1 MTNRQTTRRAILAG
15 AAMLPA
21 LAIPCLA
28 EGSARIQS
36 AAPMRDPIFAA
47 IERHRRIETELSTI
61 RDKITAVEDEQ
72 FKIDRRPIAL
82 IAWRRYSHIGGSEIA
97 RARRE
102 FLNEPGADRAMIER
116 EYREKKAKYRAALKA
131 EREWDEKHGIAE
143 LRGRCDECRA
153 ERDTAGEALGRTKP
167 TTIAGAAALVAYARA
182 DLEIG
187 PDFEWPMPALGNAVA
202 ALKQLDTAAP
212 AA

>member
-1 MTNRQTTRRAILAG
+1 MTTTTTRRALIAG

-21 LAIPCLA
+21 LAIIPA
-28 EGSARIQS
+28 TAVVAGGV
-36 AAPMRDPIFAA
+36 DPIFAA
-47 IERHRRIETELSTI
+47 IERHRKIEKELSTI
-61 RDKITAVEDEQ
+61 NDKITAVEDEQ

-116 EYREKKAKYRAALKA
+116 EYREKKTEYRAALKA
-131 EREWDEKHGIAE
+131 EREWDKKHGVAG
-143 LRGRCDECRA
+143 LHDRRDECRA
-153 ERDTAGEALGRTKP
+153 ERDTAGEALGLTRP

-202 ALKQLDTAAP
+202 ALKQLDAAVQS
-212 AA
+212 